1 MDNVKEIIKD
11 DVKGKFIMSY
21 EIDLMFKVAEL
32 YYIDEFK
39 QEKIARRLNIS
50 KYKVSRVLKKAK
62 EEGVVKMQ
70 VIKPVYSSKN

>member
-1 MDNVKEIIKD
+1 
-11 DVKGKFIMSY
+11 MSY
-21 EIDLMFKVAEL
+21 KTDLMFRVAEL

-62 EEGVVKMQ
+62 EESIVIIQ
-70 VIKPVYSSKN
+70 VIKPN

>member
-1 MDNVKEIIKD
+1 
-11 DVKGKFIMSY
+11 MSY
-21 EIDLMFKVAEL
+21 ETDLMFRVAEL

-39 QEKIARRLNIS
+39 QEKIARRLSIS

-62 EEGVVKMQ
+62 EEGVVKIQ

>member
-1 MDNVKEIIKD
+1 
-11 DVKGKFIMSY
+11 MSDKTELIY
-21 EIDLMFKVAEL
+21 RVAKL

-62 EEGVVKMQ
+62 KKGIVRIEIIRPDQKVKL
-70 VIKPVYSSKN
+70 NE